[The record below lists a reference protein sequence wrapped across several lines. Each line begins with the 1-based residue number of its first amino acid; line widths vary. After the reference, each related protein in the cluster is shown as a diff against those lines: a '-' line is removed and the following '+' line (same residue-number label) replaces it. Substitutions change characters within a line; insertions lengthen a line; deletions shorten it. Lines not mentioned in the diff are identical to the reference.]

1 SVLAQGT
8 TDAKFIEALI
18 ADREA
23 ARQEKNWERA
33 DEIREQLASMNIVL
47 KDQPDGT
54 HWTIDK

>member
-1 SVLAQGT
+1 LAQGT
-8 TDAKFIEALI
+8 TDVKFIEALI

-54 HWTIDK
+54 HWNVEK